1 MPMTLAIL
9 FLLLFAPTRDR
20 HECRADDSVV
30 QAIRLLMLL
39 DDRALGLLRGDVR
52 DRLVKVGVERRTER
66 VDRFEALALEDCAG
80 LGLCEPRSCEPV
92 MALEIVGTGREGAV
106 VSVKYVKS
114 PCGQVRLRQV
124 RRSSS

>member
-52 DRLVKVGVERRTER
+52 DRLVKVGVERRAER
-66 VDRFEALALEDCAG
+66 VDRFEALGLEDRAE
-80 LGLCEPRSCEPV
+80 L
-92 MALEIVGTGREGAV
+92 ALDQPPSLDPAL
-106 VSVKYVKS
+106 
-114 PCGQVRLRQV
+114 PPQLLRHA
-124 RRSSS
+124 